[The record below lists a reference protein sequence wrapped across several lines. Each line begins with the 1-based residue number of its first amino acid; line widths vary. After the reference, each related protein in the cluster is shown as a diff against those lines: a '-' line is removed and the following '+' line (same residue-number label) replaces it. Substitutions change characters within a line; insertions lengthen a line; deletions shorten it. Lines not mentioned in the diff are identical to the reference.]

1 MRERKRRLLVTE
13 KLDDVNEKLKTLNMR
28 LVSIAVRFRKVKE
41 PLALQLFDEISEVML
56 GMAMV
61 ALSLLDIVKGEK

>member
-1 MRERKRRLLVTE
+1 MNEQ
-13 KLDDVNEKLKTLNMR
+13 LDDINERLKTLNMR
-28 LVSIAVRFRKVKE
+28 LVSIAVRFRKVE
-41 PLALQLFDEISEVML
+41 DPLARQLFDEISEVML

>member
-1 MRERKRRLLVTE
+1 MNEQ
-13 KLDDVNEKLKTLNMR
+13 LDDINERLKTLNMR